1 MAVENKKTKNDKFVG
16 SVKVGPKGQI
26 VIPKE
31 AREMLNISTGDTLVL
46 LADAKQGIAVQKYEV
61 YEDFFEQ
68 VFNAGQSIKAVL
80 KIAPLFF
87 SKTFCKKVRKV
98 ILFY

>member
-1 MAVENKKTKNDKFVG
+1 MSDENKKTKNDKFVG

-46 LADAKQGIAVQKYEV
+46 LADAKQSIAVQKYEV

-68 VFNAGQSIKAVL
+68 VFNSGQSPTK
-80 KIAPLFF
+80 
-87 SKTFCKKVRKV
+87 SE
-98 ILFY
+98 

>member
-1 MAVENKKTKNDKFVG
+1 MSDENKKTKNDKFVG

-31 AREMLNISTGDTLVL
+31 AREMLNISTGDILVL

-68 VFNAGQSIKAVL
+68 VFNSGQSPTK
-80 KIAPLFF
+80 
-87 SKTFCKKVRKV
+87 SE
-98 ILFY
+98 

>member
-1 MAVENKKTKNDKFVG
+1 MSDENKKTKNDKFVG

-61 YEDFFEQ
+61 YEDFLNKCLTLDSHLRSQ
-68 VFNAGQSIKAVL
+68 NKSN
-80 KIAPLFF
+80 
-87 SKTFCKKVRKV
+87 
-98 ILFY
+98 Y

>member
-1 MAVENKKTKNDKFVG
+1 MSDENKKTKNDKFVG

-68 VFNAGQSIKAVL
+68 VFNSGQSHTK
-80 KIAPLFF
+80 
-87 SKTFCKKVRKV
+87 SE
-98 ILFY
+98 

>member
-1 MAVENKKTKNDKFVG
+1 MSDENKKTKNDKFVG

-68 VFNAGQSIKAVL
+68 VFNPGQSPTK
-80 KIAPLFF
+80 
-87 SKTFCKKVRKV
+87 SE
-98 ILFY
+98 

>member
-1 MAVENKKTKNDKFVG
+1 MSDENKKPKNDKFVG

-26 VIPKE
+26 VIPRE

-68 VFNAGQSIKAVL
+68 VFNSGQSPTK
-80 KIAPLFF
+80 
-87 SKTFCKKVRKV
+87 SE
-98 ILFY
+98 

>member
-1 MAVENKKTKNDKFVG
+1 MSNENKKAKNNKFVG

-61 YEDFFEQ
+61 YEDLFEQ
-68 VFNAGQSIKAVL
+68 VFNSGQSPTK
-80 KIAPLFF
+80 PE
-87 SKTFCKKVRKV
+87 
-98 ILFY
+98 

>member
-1 MAVENKKTKNDKFVG
+1 MSDENKKTKNDKFVG

-31 AREMLNISTGDTLVL
+31 AREILNISTGDTLVL

-68 VFNAGQSIKAVL
+68 VFNSGQSPTK
-80 KIAPLFF
+80 
-87 SKTFCKKVRKV
+87 SE
-98 ILFY
+98 

>member
-1 MAVENKKTKNDKFVG
+1 MSDENKKTKKDKFVG

-61 YEDFFEQ
+61 YKDFFEQ
-68 VFNAGQSIKAVL
+68 VFNSGQSPTK
-80 KIAPLFF
+80 
-87 SKTFCKKVRKV
+87 SE
-98 ILFY
+98 

>member
-1 MAVENKKTKNDKFVG
+1 MSDENKKTKNDKFVG
-16 SVKVGPKGQI
+16 SVKVGPKGQS

-61 YEDFFEQ
+61 YKDFFEQ
-68 VFNAGQSIKAVL
+68 VFNSGQSPTK
-80 KIAPLFF
+80 
-87 SKTFCKKVRKV
+87 SE
-98 ILFY
+98 

>member
-1 MAVENKKTKNDKFVG
+1 MFDENKKTKNDKFVG

-68 VFNAGQSIKAVL
+68 VFNSGQSPTK
-80 KIAPLFF
+80 
-87 SKTFCKKVRKV
+87 SE
-98 ILFY
+98 

>member
-31 AREMLNISTGDTLVL
+31 ARDMLNIATGDTLVL

-68 VFNAGQSIKAVL
+68 VFNAGQSPTK
-80 KIAPLFF
+80 
-87 SKTFCKKVRKV
+87 SE
-98 ILFY
+98 

>member
-1 MAVENKKTKNDKFVG
+1 MSDENKKTKNDKFVG

-68 VFNAGQSIKAVL
+68 VFNSGKSPTK
-80 KIAPLFF
+80 
-87 SKTFCKKVRKV
+87 SE
-98 ILFY
+98 

>member
-1 MAVENKKTKNDKFVG
+1 MSDENKKTKNDKFVG

-68 VFNAGQSIKAVL
+68 VFTSGQSPTK
-80 KIAPLFF
+80 
-87 SKTFCKKVRKV
+87 SE
-98 ILFY
+98 

>member
-1 MAVENKKTKNDKFVG
+1 MSDENKKTKNDKFVG

-46 LADAKQGIAVQKYEV
+46 LADVKQGIAVQKYEV

-68 VFNAGQSIKAVL
+68 VFNSGQSPTK
-80 KIAPLFF
+80 
-87 SKTFCKKVRKV
+87 SE
-98 ILFY
+98 

>member
-1 MAVENKKTKNDKFVG
+1 MATNDTNNKFVG

-46 LADAKQGIAVQKYEV
+46 LADATQGIAVQKYEV
-61 YEDFFEQ
+61 YEEFFEQ
-68 VFNAGQSIKAVL
+68 VFNPKG
-80 KIAPLFF
+80 
-87 SKTFCKKVRKV
+87 KK
-98 ILFY
+98 

>member
-1 MAVENKKTKNDKFVG
+1 MSDENKKTKNDKFVG

-46 LADAKQGIAVQKYEV
+46 LADAKQGSAVQKYEV
-61 YEDFFEQ
+61 YKDFFEQ
-68 VFNAGQSIKAVL
+68 VFNSGQSPTK
-80 KIAPLFF
+80 
-87 SKTFCKKVRKV
+87 SE
-98 ILFY
+98 

>member
-1 MAVENKKTKNDKFVG
+1 MSDENRKTKNDKFVG

-68 VFNAGQSIKAVL
+68 VFNSGQSPTK
-80 KIAPLFF
+80 
-87 SKTFCKKVRKV
+87 SE
-98 ILFY
+98 

>member
-1 MAVENKKTKNDKFVG
+1 MANNEVKAKNDKFVG

-31 AREMLNISTGDTLVL
+31 ARDMLGIGTGDTLVL

-61 YEDFFEQ
+61 YESFFEQ
-68 VFNAGQSIKAVL
+68 VFNSAKRPVDAE
-80 KIAPLFF
+80 
-87 SKTFCKKVRKV
+87 
-98 ILFY
+98 

>member
-68 VFNAGQSIKAVL
+68 VFNAGQSPTK
-80 KIAPLFF
+80 
-87 SKTFCKKVRKV
+87 SE
-98 ILFY
+98 

>member
-1 MAVENKKTKNDKFVG
+1 MASDKDKLKNDKFVG

-31 AREMLNISTGDTLVL
+31 ARDMLGIETGDILVL

-61 YEDFFEQ
+61 YESFFEQ
-68 VFNAGQSIKAVL
+68 VFNAKGKPTEID
-80 KIAPLFF
+80 
-87 SKTFCKKVRKV
+87 
-98 ILFY
+98 

>member
-1 MAVENKKTKNDKFVG
+1 MSDENKKTKNDKFVG

-68 VFNAGQSIKAVL
+68 VLNSGQSPTK
-80 KIAPLFF
+80 
-87 SKTFCKKVRKV
+87 SE
-98 ILFY
+98 

>member
-1 MAVENKKTKNDKFVG
+1 MVTNDTNNKFVG

-31 AREMLNISTGDTLVL
+31 AREMLNISTGETLVL
-46 LADAKQGIAVQKYEV
+46 LADATQGIAVQKYEV

-68 VFNAGQSIKAVL
+68 VFNPKE
-80 KIAPLFF
+80 
-87 SKTFCKKVRKV
+87 KK
-98 ILFY
+98 

>member
-1 MAVENKKTKNDKFVG
+1 MSNENKKAKNNKFGG

-61 YEDFFEQ
+61 YEDLFEQ
-68 VFNAGQSIKAVL
+68 VFNSGQSPTK
-80 KIAPLFF
+80 PE
-87 SKTFCKKVRKV
+87 
-98 ILFY
+98 

>member
-1 MAVENKKTKNDKFVG
+1 MSDENKKPKNDKFVG

-46 LADAKQGIAVQKYEV
+46 LAE
-61 YEDFFEQ
+61 
-68 VFNAGQSIKAVL
+68 
-80 KIAPLFF
+80 
-87 SKTFCKKVRKV
+87 
-98 ILFY
+98 

>member
-1 MAVENKKTKNDKFVG
+1 MSDENKKTKNDKFVG

-46 LADAKQGIAVQKYEV
+46 LADAKQGFAVQKYEV

-68 VFNAGQSIKAVL
+68 VFNSGQSPTK
-80 KIAPLFF
+80 
-87 SKTFCKKVRKV
+87 SE
-98 ILFY
+98 